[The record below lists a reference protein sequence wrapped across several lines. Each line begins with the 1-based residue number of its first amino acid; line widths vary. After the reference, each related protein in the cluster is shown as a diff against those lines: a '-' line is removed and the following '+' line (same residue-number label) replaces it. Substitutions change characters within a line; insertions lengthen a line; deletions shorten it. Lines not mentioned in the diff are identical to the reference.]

1 MRGEEMS
8 PEEMETLAREM
19 EERAFDERVVAAL
32 ERAPDMSS
40 AIPADFAERVAAK
53 VPVRRPVAVRATQY
67 GRKAMWCSLAVLF
80 VMLVVVAVQGME
92 RSTIGIVME
101 WVLYAQFLAIAI
113 WLAMRQWRAN

>member
-32 ERAPDMSS
+32 ERAPDLSS
-40 AIPADFAERVAAK
+40 AIPVDFAERVAAK
-53 VPVRRPVAVRATQY
+53 VPVRHPVAVRATQY